1 MTIQET
7 ATAAQPRR
15 RQPAAAADDGDCR
28 TSWLVSR
35 ARTHLCAIPLEHVIE
50 IMRPLP
56 MQAVAGAPG
65 YVRGLCI
72 IRGSAVPVIDS
83 GLLVGDQASDAERLV
98 TVRAG
103 GRTIA
108 LASEAV
114 LGIRA
119 IDAKTFQELP
129 PLLREAAGET
139 IAAMGILDAELLFLL
154 RAARIVPAELLD
166 RLAGDGASS

>member
-15 RQPAAAADDGDCR
+15 RQSAAPADDGDCR

-35 ARTHLCAIPLEHVIE
+35 AHTHLCAIPLEHVIE

-72 IRGSAVPVIDS
+72 IRGSAVPVVDT
-83 GLLVGDQASDAERLV
+83 GLLVGDHASEAGRLV
-98 TVRAG
+98 SVRAG

-108 LASEAV
+108 LATEAV
-114 LGIRA
+114 LGIHT
-119 IDAKTFQELP
+119 IDAETFKELP
-129 PLLREAAGET
+129 PLLQEAAGET
-139 IAAMGILDAELLFLL
+139 VAAMGILDAELLFLL
-154 RAARIVPAELLD
+154 RTTRIVPADLLD